1 MSRPQ
6 MEVPEKQKN
15 SEVYD
20 FMLHWYTYSLIQPHL
35 SAPNPPKVML
45 STSAVLHL

>member
-1 MSRPQ
+1 MT
-6 MEVPEKQKN
+6 VHITL
-15 SEVYD
+15 V
-20 FMLHWYTYSLIQPHL
+20 YSLIQPHL